1 MHCMSHRGSG
11 NGVMVLHVQMMRGL
25 VMYCQIELFLKLVNE
40 IYVDF
45 SIVFCLISSTF
56 AQQTTI
62 QFLFSHFKAKQMPVI
77 ISNLRRI
84 VGRSK
89 LPYVE
94 RSLDVIVNIVRHSMQ
109 NAVAFEEAALRLKE
123 ERAASVSSM
132 LIG

>member
-1 MHCMSHRGSG
+1 
-11 NGVMVLHVQMMRGL
+11 
-25 VMYCQIELFLKLVNE
+25 MYCQIKLFLKLVNE

-45 SIVFCLISSTF
+45 FSIVFCLIRSTF
-56 AQQTTI
+56 AQQTTN

-109 NAVAFEEAALRLKE
+109 NAAAFEEAALRLKE
-123 ERAASVSSM
+123 EHAASVSSM